1 MPLRSMPPTRA
12 KALAVAL
19 TLVILALDY
28 VTPNVIN
35 AAIFYGCVVVVLAW
49 TQSNLWLWGGTA
61 VVTVLAVLGLT
72 AGSEPVGLPGIDWTD
87 WANRSITASMLFV
100 TAGFVH
106 IGMRLSRQLA
116 ASEQLLAEVTAR
128 ERAEKALR
136 ERNALI
142 RRLVESNIIGIFFW
156 DSGGRISEA
165 NDAFLQTVDY
175 SQPDLL
181 SQGHQWTDFTAPEFR
196 AAELRAIDE
205 LKRNGNFAPF
215 ENEYIRQDGSRIPVL
230 IGGTLLGD
238 SHQQGVAFVLDLT
251 QRKQAQAAREAR
263 RVAETANRAKNEFLA
278 NMSHE
283 LRTPLNG
290 ILGYAQILRRDP
302 MLGERQLEAIGVI
315 QQSGE
320 QLLTLI
326 NDILDF
332 AKIEAGKLEL
342 TRTDIV
348 LTEFLRMIA
357 EIINVKAVQKG
368 LSFIRDIA
376 PDLPKGIRADEGRL
390 RQILLNLL
398 TNAVKFTDQGRV
410 ILRVRFSPPARL
422 RFEVQ
427 DTGIGVG
434 TEHLETIFQPFEQ
447 VSDPQRRLGGTG
459 LGLAISQ
466 QFVRLMGSAIYVTSE
481 LGAGSTFWFELEVP
495 VMETVAVAPP
505 ARLVTGYEGPRKK
518 VLVVD
523 DVAANRAMAVDML
536 KQLDFNVSEAVNG
549 RDGLERAQVIRP
561 DWILLDIVMPEMN
574 GLEVARRLRQLPGLE
589 DVPIIAMSASASR
602 GDEQQSLA
610 AGADAFVPKP
620 IDLHK
625 LLTQIALLLKLK
637 WTYALPTAQ
646 SDAQGDALAPLY
658 APPPQE
664 METLHRLALVGDMRA
679 IVRQATYLSDLD
691 ERYRPFAAR
700 LCQLAKGY
708 QSQATLSLIKRYL
721 EGNQAP

>member
-466 QFVRLMGSAIYVTSE
+466 QFVRLMGSAIHVTSE

>member
-1 MPLRSMPPTRA
+1 
-12 KALAVAL
+12 
-19 TLVILALDY
+19 
-28 VTPNVIN
+28 
-35 AAIFYGCVVVVLAW
+35 
-49 TQSNLWLWGGTA
+49 LWGGTA
-61 VVTVLAVLGLT
+61 VVTALAVLGLT